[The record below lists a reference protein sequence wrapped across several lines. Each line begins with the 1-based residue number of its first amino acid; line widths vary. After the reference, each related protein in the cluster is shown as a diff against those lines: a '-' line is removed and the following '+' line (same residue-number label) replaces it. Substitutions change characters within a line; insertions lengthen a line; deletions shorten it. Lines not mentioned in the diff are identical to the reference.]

1 MRSRMCVCVFVFIP
15 TPVRAGTLLMEVP
28 GTQIAASFFEFEL
41 KAIGK
46 DSTDPIQHEIYQHIL

>member
-1 MRSRMCVCVFVFIP
+1 MCVCVCVFVP
-15 TPVRAGTLLMEVP
+15 SPVRAGTLLMEVP

-46 DSTDPIQHEIYQHIL
+46 DSADPIQHEIYQHIL